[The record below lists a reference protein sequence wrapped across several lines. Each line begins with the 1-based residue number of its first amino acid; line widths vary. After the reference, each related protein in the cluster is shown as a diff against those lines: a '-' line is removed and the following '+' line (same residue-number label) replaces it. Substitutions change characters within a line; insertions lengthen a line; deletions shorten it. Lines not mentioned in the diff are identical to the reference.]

1 MHQIFEWRMWRLTS
15 ISQRHPSENLQRPIK
30 RQRDI
35 EVTEL
40 VDRAPKRTR
49 ISIADLMNSV
59 EIQVAHAP
67 IHLPSFSA
75 LEHPLSYNRADL
87 PPPLEVPT
95 ENIYVEEPLQKTLVA
110 INPDTWKR
118 RELGEPWWRE
128 ARAAGAT
135 SRELLEMQTARF
147 LAEQG
152 VTSLWDPRLD
162 QRY

>member
-1 MHQIFEWRMWRLTS
+1 MNQFFDWWMRLFTS
-15 ISQRHPSENLQRPIK
+15 ISQQDPSENLQRPVK
-30 RQRDI
+30 RQRDT

-40 VDRAPKRTR
+40 IDRAPKRTR
-49 ISIADLMNSV
+49 ISIADLMNSSDA
-59 EIQVAHAP
+59 QVAQAP
-67 IHLPSFSA
+67 IHLPSFST

-95 ENIYVEEPLQKTLVA
+95 EDIYAKEPRQTLVA

-118 RELGEPWWRE
+118 RELGEHWWRE